1 MRMLKNVP
9 VHAGLRLKLF
19 FQDKMTI
26 LVLFI
31 SVFSFLFCMADLNQG
46 AEEKASIPIGLID
59 LDESVKSGELVK
71 NLGNL
76 ETFSIKTGTFEE
88 LRKIMDEGGIRCIL
102 EIKEGYEESVYK
114 GKYRN
119 LINVYHEEG
128 DNAATLVTDIVAGEM
143 MYDICQAQA
152 YLAYEKLPEG
162 EGEKFSR
169 EEYEAY
175 AASLIGGEDFDF
187 AFEFRFVDG
196 KRGER
201 EQGVKNSLFYRQAVA
216 AVAALLFALLEM
228 AALSGVC
235 LEKAQ
240 GIEKRRKML
249 GVLNGSELLGSMSAC
264 AVLSML
270 PAAVFAICVGTGTG
284 EWEKIFPV
292 FWTSV
297 LFSVIMSLIYYILAR
312 AVKRLLVY
320 QIAGTVLLIGFGI
333 CSFCSMVEGVLFPE
347 FPAWVRWIP
356 NCAYLRAFTGILT

>member
-1 MRMLKNVP
+1 MLKNAA
-9 VHAGLRLKLF
+9 VHAELQLKLF
-19 FQDKMTI
+19 FQDKITI

-59 LDESVKSGELVK
+59 SDESAKSVELVK
-71 NLGNL
+71 NLENL
-76 ETFSIKTGTFEE
+76 ETFSVKTGTFEE
-88 LRKIMDEGGIRCIL
+88 LWEIMDGGSIRCIL
-102 EIKEGYEESVYK
+102 EIKEGYEEKVYE

-128 DNAATLVTDIVAGEM
+128 DNVATLVTDIVAGEM

-162 EGEKFSR
+162 EKEKFSR

-196 KRGER
+196 KREER
-201 EQGVKNSLFYRQAVA
+201 EQGIKNSLFYRQAVA
-216 AVAALLFALLEM
+216 AVAALLFSLLQM
-228 AALSGVC
+228 TALSGIC

-240 GIEKRRKML
+240 GIEKRQKMF
-249 GVLNGSELLGSMSAC
+249 GVLKSAKALGSMAAC

-270 PAAVFAICVGTGTG
+270 PAAVFAICVGIGAG

-297 LFSVIMSLIYYILAR
+297 LFSVIMALIYYILAN
-312 AVKRLLVY
+312 AVTKLLVY
-320 QIAGTVLLIGFGI
+320 QIIGTVILIGFGI
-333 CSFCSMVEGVLFPE
+333 CGFCSMVEGVLFPE
-347 FPAWVRWIP
+347 FPAWFRWIP
-356 NCAYLRAFTGILT
+356 NCAYLRIFSGILT